1 MNNIKIKIPFFIFFA
16 VAILFVDNTFA
27 SLVDDLYR
35 DLQILDKSVNVGR
48 KSYTVTA
55 ENFYTIYVNNPS
67 GGNSDEALLGAA
79 RTYRRSYE
87 RFKAREDLDKS
98 LRYYNLLQGAFASSA
113 ARDAYLETS
122 DIYRTLRDPSS
133 ARFSLTKLINKYPE
147 SAQAK
152 TARSILNSLQKQ
164 PAESGNGQVYAATDN
179 IVINSAPKAS
189 PNIPVSKASAPGG
202 LVTVSGVRYFSDKD
216 YTRVVIDISDTAQY
230 KSFWLKADPGIKKP
244 PRLTIDVDNSV
255 IANDV
260 VKQTNIK
267 DGLLSS
273 VRVGYDQK
281 FKRTR
286 IVLDSENIKDFTV
299 FQMANPSRIVVD
311 LFNVKRK
318 PDAPLQV
325 VDNNIENYKPKPE
338 PKAQSGKKE
347 TTPSDMTINKALGL
361 KIKTIVIDP
370 GHGGKDP
377 GAIYNN
383 VKEKDIILDIAKE
396 LRVFLKKD
404 PSLTIYMTRETD
416 VFIPLEERTAIANKY
431 KADIF
436 ISIHANAAKNT
447 AAAGV
452 ETYVFNVTNDRA
464 ALEVAALENNATT
477 KATSDLGDILKDI
490 LKYSK
495 LEDSLLLAG
504 AVQKNVVKT
513 AGSKSKSLGVKQ
525 APFYVLL
532 GARMPSILIET
543 GFISNREEAARLKNA
558 AYRKQVAKG
567 IHEGMREY
575 IEKYN
580 N

>member
-1 MNNIKIKIPFFIFFA
+1 MNNIKIKIPFFIFLALA
-16 VAILFVDNTFA
+16 VFFTDNTFA
-27 SLVDDLYR
+27 ALVDDLYKE
-35 DLQILDKSVNVGR
+35 LQILDKSVNVGR

-67 GGNSDEALLGAA
+67 GGNADEALLGAA

-133 ARFSLTKLINKYPE
+133 ARFALTKLINKYPE

-152 TARSILNSLQKQ
+152 SARSILNSLQKQ
-164 PAESGNGQVYAATDN
+164 PTTNGDAEIYAVKDN
-179 IVINSAPKAS
+179 IIINQPPKGGGKVA
-189 PNIPVSKASAPGG
+189 VSKASAGG

-230 KSFWLKADPGIKKP
+230 KSFWLKADPGIRKP

-255 IANDV
+255 TASDLS
-260 VKQTNIK
+260 KQVNIK

-286 IVLDSENIKDFTV
+286 IVLDSENIKDFSV

-311 LFNVKRK
+311 LFAMKRK
-318 PDAPLQV
+318 ADAPLQV
-325 VDNNIENYKPKPE
+325 VDNDIENFKPTPP
-338 PKAQSGKKE
+338 PKGQGGKKE
-347 TTPSDMTINKALGL
+347 QNTTDMTINKALGL

-396 LRVFLKKD
+396 LRDFLKKD

-436 ISIHANAAKNT
+436 ISVHANAAKNT

-558 AYRKQVAKG
+558 SYRKQVAKG